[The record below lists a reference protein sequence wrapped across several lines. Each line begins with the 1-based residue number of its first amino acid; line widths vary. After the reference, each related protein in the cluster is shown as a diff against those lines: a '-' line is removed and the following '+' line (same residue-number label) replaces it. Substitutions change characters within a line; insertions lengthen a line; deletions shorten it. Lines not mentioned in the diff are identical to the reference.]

1 MFNHYPRSTS
11 YDIQHNRLQ
20 VRGLK
25 TLKERTRFQTVE
37 SRLSELSRDIG
48 QVRKEL
54 SAKPG

>member
-1 MFNHYPRSTS
+1 MLALY
-11 YDIQHNRLQ
+11 RLQ